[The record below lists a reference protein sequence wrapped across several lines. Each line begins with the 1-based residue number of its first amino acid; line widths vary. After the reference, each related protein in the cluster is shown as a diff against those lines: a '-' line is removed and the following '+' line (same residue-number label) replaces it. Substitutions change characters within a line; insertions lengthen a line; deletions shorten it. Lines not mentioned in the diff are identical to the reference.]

1 MGLLSLHHPIFDRWK
16 GCLAILGTWVCLHI
30 DCIMVVV
37 YAPQEANKKRKLWKE
52 ISNLLSSYDILSIV
66 LGDFN
71 EVRSGNE
78 RLGSSLCLH
87 GTRRFNEFISQVVF
101 VIFLWVVKDLQ
112 E

>member
-1 MGLLSLHHPIFDRWK
+1 
-16 GCLAILGTWVCLHI
+16 
-30 DCIMVVV
+30 MVVV

-87 GTRRFNEFISQVVF
+87 GTRRFNEFISQAGLCDLPMGGKRF
-101 VIFLWVVKDLQ
+101 TRMNKDGPS
-112 E
+112 